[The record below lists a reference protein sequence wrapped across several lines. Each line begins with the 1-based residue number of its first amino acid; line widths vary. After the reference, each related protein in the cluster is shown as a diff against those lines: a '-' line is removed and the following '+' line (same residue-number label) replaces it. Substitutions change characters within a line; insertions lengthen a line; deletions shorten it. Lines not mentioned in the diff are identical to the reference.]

1 MKQISGNKLLVKAL
15 KEEGVDVCSAILV
28 PAPSISA
35 MNYINRAALTS
46 SCHVTSRPLYMKQMP
61 MPELPERLAYVSLPA
76 VPELPTL
83 LQVLQLPTMTAF
95 RLYALPDRLPVTSS
109 ETMRSRRLIL
119 SGSPEASQNTV
130 LPSATVRISV
140 ASSKK
145 LFISQ
150 EPAVRDL
157 FLSTFLR
164 TSWQNLE
171 AQNILRV

>member
-1 MKQISGNKLLVKAL
+1 MF
-15 KEEGVDVCSAILV
+15 CSAILV

-35 MNYINRAALTS
+35 MNNINRVALTS
-46 SCHVTSRPLYMKQMP
+46 SCHVTSRPLYTKQMP

-119 SGSPEASQNTV
+119 SGSPEASQNMV
-130 LPSATVRISV
+130 LPSATVRILDV
-140 ASSKK
+140 SSRKPS
-145 LFISQ
+145 ISHAPDAQ
-150 EPAVRDL
+150 AR
-157 FLSTFLR
+157 FSSTFQR
-164 TSWQNLE
+164 M
-171 AQNILRV
+171 

>member
-1 MKQISGNKLLVKAL
+1 MF
-15 KEEGVDVCSAILV
+15 CSVILV

-35 MNYINRAALTS
+35 TNYINRAALTS
-46 SCHVTSRPLYMKQMP
+46 SCHVMSRPLYTRQMP

-130 LPSATVRISV
+130 LPSATVRILDV
-140 ASSKK
+140 SSRKPS
-145 LFISQ
+145 ISHAPDAQ
-150 EPAVRDL
+150 AR
-157 FLSTFLR
+157 FSSTFQR
-164 TSWQNLE
+164 M
-171 AQNILRV
+171 